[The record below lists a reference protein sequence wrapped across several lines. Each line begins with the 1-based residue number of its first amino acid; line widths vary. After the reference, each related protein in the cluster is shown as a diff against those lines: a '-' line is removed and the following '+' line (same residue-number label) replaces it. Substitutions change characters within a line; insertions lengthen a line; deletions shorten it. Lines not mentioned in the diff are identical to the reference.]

1 MSIGKEKIMIQ
12 VVLRSSEA
20 IKLVMDY
27 YFSEKNFKISLS
39 DGATLTLENEDTSIA
54 FEVFKMLLDYN
65 LMNSDN
71 VEFINLNPNSTSVK
85 AKTSPKGGTKGVQS
99 KKVKKAKES
108 KEKNS
113 VEPTIKEK
121 ILEYLCKIYP
131 EKLSLSEIANRLNLK
146 YTSATSAINRLYNAG
161 EVLKDKK
168 HYYAKPKSD
177 EEQSEATEAPI
188 ITETSGTDEKSSE
201 ETSEIANK
209 ESEEG
214 VEETSQK
221 LEKASVPAEETQ
233 KEDFTTEESKD
244 AQRAEEPKEVLV
256 KPEDES
262 KVGTASVETQKE
274 VEETLPE
281 YSFVEKAETIKKLFA
296 DEKNAEVINYI
307 FFLRK
312 RNFSVEDAR
321 KKFPSPNGEILSNV
335 IKVLFEKGIIVLDER
350 IRSTVRYII
359 PPMWRIYANL
369 LKNEVPM
376 EEGALRTAAE
386 LGVKEFQNLIQEAL
400 KEGIVEK
407 TVEKRVTRYAIIADV
422 TEKEA
427 E

>member
-1 MSIGKEKIMIQ
+1 MSIGKEKKMVQ

-20 IKLVMDY
+20 INLVMDY

-39 DGATLTLENEDTSIA
+39 DGATLTLEDEDTSIA
-54 FEVFKMLLDYN
+54 FEVFKLLLENN
-65 LMNSDN
+65 LMNSAN
-71 VEFINLNPNSTSVK
+71 VEFINLNPKSTSLK
-85 AKTSPKGGTKGVQS
+85 AKTSPKGGTKGV
-99 KKVKKAKES
+99 KPKKES

-131 EKLSLSEIANRLNLK
+131 EKLSLSEIAARLNLK
-146 YTSATSAINRLYNAG
+146 YTSATSAINRLYNSG

-168 HYYAKPKSD
+168 NYYAKPKSD
-177 EEQSEATEAPI
+177 VEQSEATEAPI

-201 ETSEIANK
+201 GTSETAK
-209 ESEEG
+209 TESEK
-214 VEETSQK
+214 VAEETSQK

-233 KEDFTTEESKD
+233 KGSENLTPESTEK
-244 AQRAEEPKEVLV
+244 PKEDLIQ
-256 KPEDES
+256 PEAKSE
-262 KVGTASVETQKE
+262 VETASDKTQKE
-274 VEETLPE
+274 VEVKLPE
-281 YSFVEKAETIKKLFA
+281 YSLLEKAETMKKLFA
-296 DEKNAEVINYI
+296 DSNNEEVIRYI

-321 KKFPSPNGEILSNV
+321 KKFQGPNGEILSNV

>member
-1 MSIGKEKIMIQ
+1 MVQ
-12 VVLRSSEA
+12 VVLRSSEV
-20 IKLVMDY
+20 INLVIAY
-27 YFSEKNFKISLS
+27 YFSEMNFKISLS
-39 DGATLTLENEDTSIA
+39 DGATLTLEDEDTSVA
-54 FEVFKMLLDYN
+54 FEVFKMLLDNN

-108 KEKNS
+108 KEKTS

-131 EKLSLSEIANRLNLK
+131 EKLSMSEISDRLNLK
-146 YTSATSAINRLYNAG
+146 YTSVTSAINRLYNAG

-188 ITETSGTDEKSSE
+188 ITETSGTDEESSE
-201 ETSEIANK
+201 GTSEIANK
-209 ESEEG
+209 KSEEG
-214 VEETSQK
+214 VEETSQTSEENSDTE
-221 LEKASVPAEETQ
+221 EKETP
-233 KEDFTTEESKD
+233 KEDFTTENSKN
-244 AQRAEEPKEVLV
+244 AKRADKPEEVLN
-256 KPEDES
+256 
-262 KVGTASVETQKE
+262 ASNETQKE

-281 YSFVEKAETIKKLFA
+281 YSLLEKAETMKKLFA
-296 DEKNAEVINYI
+296 DSNNEEVIRYI

-321 KKFPSPNGEILSNV
+321 KKFQGPNAEILSNV
-335 IKVLFEKGIIVLDER
+335 IKILFEKGIIILDEN
-350 IRSTVRYII
+350 IPSAVRYKIS
-359 PPMWRIYANL
+359 PMWRIYANL

-386 LGVKEFQNLIQEAL
+386 LGVKEFQKLIQQAIQE
-400 KEGIVEK
+400 EIVVK
-407 TVEKRVTRYAIIADV
+407 TVEKRVTRYAIMADA

>member
-1 MSIGKEKIMIQ
+1 MSIGKEKKMVQ

-20 IKLVMDY
+20 INLVMDY

-39 DGATLTLENEDTSIA
+39 DGATLTLEDEDTSIA
-54 FEVFKMLLDYN
+54 FEVFKLLLENN
-65 LMNSDN
+65 LMNSAN

-131 EKLSLSEIANRLNLK
+131 EKLSLSEIAARLNLK

-201 ETSEIANK
+201 GTSEIANK

-233 KEDFTTEESKD
+233 KGSENLTPESTEKSKEDLI
-244 AQRAEEPKEVLV
+244 Q
-256 KPEDES
+256 PEAKS

-281 YSFVEKAETIKKLFA
+281 YSFVEKAETMKKLFA

-400 KEGIVEK
+400 KEGIVKK

>member
-1 MSIGKEKIMIQ
+1 MSIGKEKIMVQ

-20 IKLVMDY
+20 INLVMDY

-39 DGATLTLENEDTSIA
+39 DGATLTLEDEDTSVA
-54 FEVFKMLLDYN
+54 FEVFKMLLDNN

-108 KEKNS
+108 KEKTS

-131 EKLSLSEIANRLNLK
+131 EKLSMSEISDRLNLK
-146 YTSATSAINRLYNAG
+146 YTSVTSAINRLYNAG

-188 ITETSGTDEKSSE
+188 ITETSGTDEESSE
-201 ETSEIANK
+201 GTSEIANK
-209 ESEEG
+209 KSEEG
-214 VEETSQK
+214 VEETSQTSEENSDTE
-221 LEKASVPAEETQ
+221 EKETP
-233 KEDFTTEESKD
+233 KEDFTTENSKN
-244 AQRAEEPKEVLV
+244 AKRADKPEEVLN
-256 KPEDES
+256 
-262 KVGTASVETQKE
+262 ASNETQKE

-281 YSFVEKAETIKKLFA
+281 YSLLEKAETMKKLFA
-296 DEKNAEVINYI
+296 DSNNEEVIRYI

-321 KKFPSPNGEILSNV
+321 KKFQGPNAEILSNV
-335 IKVLFEKGIIVLDER
+335 IKILFEKGIIILDEN
-350 IRSTVRYII
+350 IPSAVRYKIS
-359 PPMWRIYANL
+359 PMWRIYANL

-386 LGVKEFQNLIQEAL
+386 LGVKEFQKLIQQAIQE
-400 KEGIVEK
+400 EIVVK
-407 TVEKRVTRYAIIADV
+407 TVEKRVTRYAIMADA

>member
-1 MSIGKEKIMIQ
+1 MVQ

-20 IKLVMDY
+20 INLVMDY

-39 DGATLTLENEDTSIA
+39 DGATLTLEDEDTSIA

-108 KEKNS
+108 KEKKS

-131 EKLSLSEIANRLNLK
+131 EKLSLSEIAARLNLK
-146 YTSATSAINRLYNAG
+146 YTSATSAINRLYNSG

-168 HYYAKPKSD
+168 NYYAKPKSD
-177 EEQSEATEAPI
+177 VEQSEATEAPI

-201 ETSEIANK
+201 GTSETAK
-209 ESEEG
+209 TESEK
-214 VEETSQK
+214 VAEETSQK

-233 KEDFTTEESKD
+233 KGSENLTPESTEK
-244 AQRAEEPKEVLV
+244 PKEDLIQ
-256 KPEDES
+256 PEAKSE
-262 KVGTASVETQKE
+262 VETASDKTQKE
-274 VEETLPE
+274 VEVKLPE
-281 YSFVEKAETIKKLFA
+281 YSLLEKAETMKKLFA
-296 DEKNAEVINYI
+296 DSNNEEVIRYI

-321 KKFPSPNGEILSNV
+321 KKFQGPNGEILSNV

>member
-1 MSIGKEKIMIQ
+1 MVQ

-20 IKLVMDY
+20 INLVMDY

-39 DGATLTLENEDTSIA
+39 DGATLTLEDEDTSVA
-54 FEVFKMLLDYN
+54 FEVFKMLLDNN

-108 KEKNS
+108 KEKTS

-131 EKLSLSEIANRLNLK
+131 EKLSMSEISDRLNLK
-146 YTSATSAINRLYNAG
+146 YTSVTSAINRLYNAG

-188 ITETSGTDEKSSE
+188 ITETSGTDEESSE
-201 ETSEIANK
+201 GTSEIANK
-209 ESEEG
+209 KSEEG
-214 VEETSQK
+214 VEETSQTSEENSDTE
-221 LEKASVPAEETQ
+221 EKETP
-233 KEDFTTEESKD
+233 KEDFTTENSKN
-244 AQRAEEPKEVLV
+244 AKRADKPEEVLN
-256 KPEDES
+256 
-262 KVGTASVETQKE
+262 ASNETQKE

-281 YSFVEKAETIKKLFA
+281 YSLLEKAETMKKLFA
-296 DEKNAEVINYI
+296 DSNNEEVIRYI

-321 KKFPSPNGEILSNV
+321 KKFQGPNAEILSNV
-335 IKVLFEKGIIVLDER
+335 IKILFEKGIIILDEN
-350 IRSTVRYII
+350 IPSAVRYKIS
-359 PPMWRIYANL
+359 PMWRIYANL

-386 LGVKEFQNLIQEAL
+386 LGVKEFQKLIQQAIQE
-400 KEGIVEK
+400 EIVVK
-407 TVEKRVTRYAIIADV
+407 TVEKRVTRYAIMADA

>member
-1 MSIGKEKIMIQ
+1 MIQ

-131 EKLSLSEIANRLNLK
+131 EKLSLSEIAARLNLK
-146 YTSATSAINRLYNAG
+146 YTSATSAINRLYNSG

-168 HYYAKPKSD
+168 NYYAKPKSD
-177 EEQSEATEAPI
+177 VEQSEETEATI
-188 ITETSGTDEKSSE
+188 VTEPSGAEEK
-201 ETSEIANK
+201 TSEGTSETAK
-209 ESEEG
+209 TESEK
-214 VEETSQK
+214 VAEETSQK
-221 LEKASVPAEETQ
+221 LEKASVPAKETQ
-233 KEDFTTEESKD
+233 KGSENLTPESTEK
-244 AQRAEEPKEVLV
+244 PKEDLIQ
-256 KPEDES
+256 PEAKSE
-262 KVGTASVETQKE
+262 VETASDKTQKE
-274 VEETLPE
+274 VEVKLPE
-281 YSFVEKAETIKKLFA
+281 YSLLEKAETMKKLFA
-296 DEKNAEVINYI
+296 DSNNEEVIRYI

-321 KKFPSPNGEILSNV
+321 KKFPRVPKSELLSNI
-335 IKVLFEKGIIVLDER
+335 IKILFEKGIIILDEN
-350 IRSTVRYII
+350 IPNAVRYII